1 MMKNQIKIQ
10 LKGNRKSFKKKDYY
24 NLDMIISIGFR
35 VNSKTAIKFR
45 IKQDREY
52 ISSVDEMYKKTFRK
66 K

>member
-1 MMKNQIKIQ
+1 
-10 LKGNRKSFKKKDYY
+10 
-24 NLDMIISIGFR
+24 MIISIGFR

-52 ISSVDEMYKKTFRK
+52 ISSVDEMYKKHLEKNK